1 MSATMSGPGS
11 AASWWCCAAVRTAIR
26 HHRFHRPLPV
36 RGGPGDYTVD
46 PAPESVPAGYDVA
59 VLATRSIKLDAGE
72 PAQIELV
79 VPANR
84 SIAGT
89 VHTTSAT
96 AGTAS
101 VTLVEPA
108 AAAESTTMAT
118 TCFAG
123 SSPAR
128 TRSRRRSAAARSA
141 AWVELPVEPLAVR
154 FIDFP

>member
-1 MSATMSGPGS
+1 
-11 AASWWCCAAVRTAIR
+11 
-26 HHRFHRPLPV
+26 
-36 RGGPGDYTVD
+36 
-46 PAPESVPAGYDVA
+46 

-101 VTLVEPA
+101 VTLVE
-108 AAAESTTMAT
+108 T
-118 TCFAG
+118 G
-123 SSPAR
+123 
-128 TRSRRRSAAARSA
+128 RSALIDDDGHYVFRGLKPGTYTVEATIGGRTQRRL
-141 AWVELPVEPLAVR
+141 VELPVEPLAVR